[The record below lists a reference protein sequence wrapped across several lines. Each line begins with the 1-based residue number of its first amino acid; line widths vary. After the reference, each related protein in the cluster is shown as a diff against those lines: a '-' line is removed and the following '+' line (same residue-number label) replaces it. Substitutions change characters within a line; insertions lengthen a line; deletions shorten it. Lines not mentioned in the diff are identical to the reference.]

1 MVYLLVL
8 SAKGS
13 YPLYLLVNS
22 ETSEDIEYVYF
33 ACFLGMYLNMI
44 ILLIDLIKC
53 NDIKGKRYI
62 LNVL

>member
-1 MVYLLVL
+1 M
-8 SAKGS
+8 
-13 YPLYLLVNS
+13 S
-22 ETSEDIEYVYF
+22 EEEIPDLEYIYF
-33 ACFLGMYLNMI
+33 YCFLGMYLNMV

>member
-1 MVYLLVL
+1 MV
-8 SAKGS
+8 AKGS
-13 YPLYLLVNS
+13 FPLYLLMREEEVS
-22 ETSEDIEYVYF
+22 ELEYIYF
-33 ACFLGMYLNMI
+33 GCFLGMYFNMI

>member
-1 MVYLLVL
+1 MM
-8 SAKGS
+8 
-13 YPLYLLVNS
+13 S
-22 ETSEDIEYVYF
+22 ETSTDLEYVYF
-33 ACFLGMYLNMI
+33 ICFLGMYLNMI